1 MHDLLFYFLFLMHQ
15 IWKCSVYC
23 LFLCLLVFYQF
34 QTLDPRLRPIF
45 AKSDPSPFPDC
56 CLAAA
61 FRFCLIS
68 LNPSRA
74 RLKYIQWLFL
84 LGPIVLTLLTLMFI
98 GSCFLLILS
107 HFETKDLP
115 FGRLT
120 VLGVAL
126 FLKIMCLLTIF
137 FILFFFFFLY
147 QIFFPE

>member
-1 MHDLLFYFLFLMHQ
+1 MFGILSIPLFISFLP
-15 IWKCSVYC
+15 ISDPK
-23 LFLCLLVFYQF
+23 
-34 QTLDPRLRPIF
+34 TLDPRLRPIF

-61 FRFCLIS
+61 FHFCLIF

-74 RLKYIQWLFL
+74 RLKYIQRLFL

-120 VLGVAL
+120 VFGFAL

-137 FILFFFFFLY
+137 LSSSSSTKYFSQNRFCNFT
-147 QIFFPE
+147 